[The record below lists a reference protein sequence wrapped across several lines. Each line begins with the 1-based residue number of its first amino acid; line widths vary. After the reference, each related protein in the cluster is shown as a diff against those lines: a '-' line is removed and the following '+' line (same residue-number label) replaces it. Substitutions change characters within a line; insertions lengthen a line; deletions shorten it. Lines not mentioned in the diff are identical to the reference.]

1 MINVNVSNNLQGVQG
16 WDQLAGMVKTGET
29 KAAGGADVRIEND
42 QIVVTVSNGKEMQS
56 VTVSVPDLG
65 AMDDVPDTETLQSIA
80 AKIVALADS
89 LAAAGALNADGTAGP
104 ELQASI
110 ARLQSALITASTSS
124 SAPGNA
130 DGASSPNP
138 AVGSSS
144 PNPAVGSSSPNPAVG
159 ASDPSAGT
167 VNTSKALFDL
177 FALMALMVKVAQSQ
191 RDASREIRL
200 TENQQ
205 IQNSIKQQ
213 ADEMR
218 SAAAISLAFG
228 IVTSVISGLMSGL
241 SLFKQSKA
249 FSQQSTAVKT
259 METPTQNLQAAHLLS
274 SPEAAETNLRTV
286 QAKTSEHNQTE
297 ALKGISP
304 KEELVQAIKPK
315 KEAFEQAEAEQKAA
329 WKELQDF
336 KANHAADD
344 PGVAQ
349 RETAHNEAVTKTN
362 LARTEYSQA
371 ERGVFGSLDSKQR
384 MNEALITAKRD
395 EIAAEEAHYA
405 KARGP
410 EVQASRTRL
419 TQLKSELKDLQGQTD
434 YLRAYTTELKAK
446 YGSDTTKADTMTS
459 AQDSFNIAKA
469 KVERNE
475 QYASSQQMMN
485 RWMGIQQLTMTLS
498 QMTNAGGSMISE
510 MVRSKA
516 TMEGVEQTQHNEQLD
531 QIKDLFQQ
539 AETVVQA
546 VVQLMQAVL
555 SAENES
561 LMEAIRA

>member
-29 KAAGGADVRIEND
+29 KAAGGAAVRIEND
-42 QIVVTVSNGKEMQS
+42 QIVVTVSDGKEMQS

-65 AMDDVPDTETLQSIA
+65 AMDAVPDTAALQDIA

-89 LAAAGALNADGTAGP
+89 LAAVGSFNADGTAGP

-110 ARLQSALITASTSS
+110 SRLQSALT
-124 SAPGNA
+124 PM
-130 DGASSPNP
+130 
-138 AVGSSS
+138 VGSSS
-144 PNPAVGSSSPNPAVG
+144 PGNVAGSSGSGNKVG
-159 ASDPSAGT
+159 ASNPYDPAASSM
-167 VNTSKALFDL
+167 NTSKVLFDL
-177 FALMALMVKVAQSQ
+177 FALMALMVEVAQKQ
-191 RDASREIRL
+191 RDTSREIRL

-228 IVTSVISGLMSGL
+228 IVTSVISGVMSGL
-241 SLFKQSKA
+241 SLVKQSKA

-274 SPEAAETNLRTV
+274 SPKAAETNLHTV
-286 QAKTSEHNQTE
+286 QAKTSAQVQTK
-297 ALKGISP
+297 ALEGTPSR
-304 KEELVQAIKPK
+304 EEFVQAIEPK
-315 KEAFEQAEAEQKAA
+315 KTALQQAEADQKAKL
-329 WKELQDF
+329 KELNDF
-336 KANHAADD
+336 KANHDAND
-344 PGVAQ
+344 PGVA
-349 RETAHNEAVTKTN
+349 EKEKAYNDAVAKTN
-362 LARTEYSQA
+362 QARIEYSQT
-371 ERGVFGSLDSKQR
+371 EREFFGSLDSKQQ

-395 EIAAEEAHYA
+395 EIAAEEAHLS
-405 KARGP
+405 KAHGL
-410 EVQASRTRL
+410 EKQVCKDKITL
-419 TQLKSELKDLQGQTD
+419 LKGELKDLQGQTD

-446 YGSDTTKADTMTS
+446 YGSDVMKAETMTK

-498 QMTNAGGSMISE
+498 QMTNAGGNMISE
-510 MVRSKA
+510 MVRAKS

-546 VVQLMQAVL
+546 IVQLMQAVL

>member
-29 KAAGGADVRIEND
+29 KAAGGAAVRIEND
-42 QIVVTVSNGKEMQS
+42 QIVVTVSDGKEMQS

-65 AMDDVPDTETLQSIA
+65 AMDAVPDTAALQDIA

-89 LAAAGALNADGTAGP
+89 LAAVGSFNADGTAGP

-110 ARLQSALITASTSS
+110 SRLQSALT
-124 SAPGNA
+124 PM
-130 DGASSPNP
+130 
-138 AVGSSS
+138 VGSSS
-144 PNPAVGSSSPNPAVG
+144 PGNVAGSSGSGNKVG
-159 ASDPSAGT
+159 ASNPYDPTAGSM
-167 VNTSKALFDL
+167 NTSKVLFDL
-177 FALMALMVKVAQSQ
+177 FALMALMVEVAQKQ
-191 RDASREIRL
+191 RDTSREIRL

-228 IVTSVISGLMSGL
+228 IVTSVISGVMSGL
-241 SLFKQSKA
+241 SLVKQSKA

-274 SPEAAETNLRTV
+274 SPKAAETNLHTV
-286 QAKTSEHNQTE
+286 QAKTSAQVQTK
-297 ALKGISP
+297 ALEGTPSR
-304 KEELVQAIKPK
+304 EEFVQAIEPK
-315 KEAFEQAEAEQKAA
+315 KTALQQAEADQKAKL
-329 WKELQDF
+329 KELNDF
-336 KANHAADD
+336 KANHDAND
-344 PGVAQ
+344 PGVA
-349 RETAHNEAVTKTN
+349 EKEKAYNDAVAKTN
-362 LARTEYSQA
+362 QARIEYSQT
-371 ERGVFGSLDSKQR
+371 EREFFGSLDSKQQ

-395 EIAAEEAHYA
+395 EIAAEEAHLS
-405 KARGP
+405 KAHGL
-410 EVQASRTRL
+410 EKQVCKDKITL
-419 TQLKSELKDLQGQTD
+419 LKGELKDLQGQTD

-446 YGSDTTKADTMTS
+446 YGSDVMKAETMTK

-498 QMTNAGGSMISE
+498 QMTNAGGNMISE
-510 MVRSKA
+510 MVRAKA
-516 TMEGVEQTQHNEQLD
+516 TMEGVKQTQHNEQLD

-546 VVQLMQAVL
+546 IVQLMQAVL

>member
-29 KAAGGADVRIEND
+29 KAAGGAAVRIEND
-42 QIVVTVSNGKEMQS
+42 QIVVTVSDGKEMQS

-65 AMDDVPDTETLQSIA
+65 AMDAVPDTAALQDIA

-89 LAAAGALNADGTAGP
+89 LAAVDSFNADGTAGP

-110 ARLQSALITASTSS
+110 SRLQSALTPMVGS
-124 SAPGNA
+124 SAPGDTA
-130 DGASSPNP
+130 
-138 AVGSSS
+138 GSS
-144 PNPAVGSSSPNPAVG
+144 GSGNKVG
-159 ASDPSAGT
+159 ASNPYDPTAGSM
-167 VNTSKALFDL
+167 NTSKVLFDL
-177 FALMALMVKVAQSQ
+177 FALMALMVEVAQKQ
-191 RDASREIRL
+191 RDTSREIRL

-228 IVTSVISGLMSGL
+228 IVTSVISGVMSGL
-241 SLFKQSKA
+241 SLVKQSKA

-274 SPEAAETNLRTV
+274 SPKAAETNLHTV
-286 QAKTSEHNQTE
+286 QAKTSAQVQTK
-297 ALKGISP
+297 ALEGTPSR
-304 KEELVQAIKPK
+304 EEFVQAIEPK
-315 KEAFEQAEAEQKAA
+315 KTALQQAEADQKAKL
-329 WKELQDF
+329 KELNDF
-336 KANHAADD
+336 KANHDAND
-344 PGVAQ
+344 PGVA
-349 RETAHNEAVTKTN
+349 EKEKAYNDAVAKTN
-362 LARTEYSQA
+362 QARIEYSQT
-371 ERGVFGSLDSKQR
+371 EREFFGSLDSKQQ

-395 EIAAEEAHYA
+395 EIAAEEAHLS
-405 KARGP
+405 KAHGL
-410 EVQASRTRL
+410 EKQVCKDKITL
-419 TQLKSELKDLQGQTD
+419 LKGELKDLQGQTD

-446 YGSDTTKADTMTS
+446 YGSDVMKAETMTK

-498 QMTNAGGSMISE
+498 QMTNAGGNMISE
-510 MVRSKA
+510 MVRAKS

-546 VVQLMQAVL
+546 IVQLMQAVL

>member
-29 KAAGGADVRIEND
+29 KAAGGAAVRIEND
-42 QIVVTVSNGKEMQS
+42 QIVVTVSDGKEMQS

-65 AMDDVPDTETLQSIA
+65 AMDAVPDTAALQDIA

-89 LAAAGALNADGTAGP
+89 LAAVGSFNADGTAGP

-110 ARLQSALITASTSS
+110 SRLQSALT
-124 SAPGNA
+124 PM
-130 DGASSPNP
+130 
-138 AVGSSS
+138 VGSSS
-144 PNPAVGSSSPNPAVG
+144 PGNVAGSSGSGNKVG
-159 ASDPSAGT
+159 ASNPYDPTASSM
-167 VNTSKALFDL
+167 NTSKVLFDL
-177 FALMALMVKVAQSQ
+177 FALMALMVEVAQKQ
-191 RDASREIRL
+191 RDTSREIRL

-228 IVTSVISGLMSGL
+228 IVTSAISGFMSGW
-241 SLFKQSKA
+241 SMFKQSKA

-274 SPEAAETNLRTV
+274 SPKAAETNLHTV
-286 QAKTSEHNQTE
+286 QAKTSAQAQTE
-297 ALKGISP
+297 ALRGTPSR
-304 KEELVQAIKPK
+304 EEFVQAIEPK
-315 KEAFEQAEAEQKAA
+315 KTALQQAEADQKTKL
-329 WKELQDF
+329 KELNDF
-336 KANHAADD
+336 KANHDAND
-344 PGVAQ
+344 PGVA
-349 RETAHNEAVTKTN
+349 EKEKAYNDAVAKTN
-362 LARTEYSQA
+362 QARIEYSQT
-371 ERGVFGSLDSKQR
+371 EREFFGSLDSKQQ

-395 EIAAEEAHYA
+395 EIAAEEAHLS
-405 KARGP
+405 KAHGL
-410 EVQASRTRL
+410 EKQVCKDKITL
-419 TQLKSELKDLQGQTD
+419 LKGELKDLQGQTD

-446 YGSDTTKADTMTS
+446 YGSDVMKAETMTK

-498 QMTNAGGSMISE
+498 QMTNAGGNMISE
-510 MVRSKA
+510 MVRAKA

-561 LMEAIRA
+561 IMEAIRA

>member
-29 KAAGGADVRIEND
+29 KAAGGAAVRIEND
-42 QIVVTVSNGKEMQS
+42 QIVVTVSDGKEMQS

-65 AMDDVPDTETLQSIA
+65 AMDAVPDTAALQDIA

-89 LAAAGALNADGTAGP
+89 LAAVGSFNADGTAGP

-110 ARLQSALITASTSS
+110 SRLQSALT
-124 SAPGNA
+124 PM
-130 DGASSPNP
+130 
-138 AVGSSS
+138 VGSSS
-144 PNPAVGSSSPNPAVG
+144 PGNVAGSSGSGNKVG
-159 ASDPSAGT
+159 ASNPYDPTASSM
-167 VNTSKALFDL
+167 NTSKVLFDL
-177 FALMALMVKVAQSQ
+177 FALMALMVEVAQKQ
-191 RDASREIRL
+191 RDTSREIRL

-228 IVTSVISGLMSGL
+228 IVTSVISGVMSGL
-241 SLFKQSKA
+241 SLVKQSKA

-274 SPEAAETNLRTV
+274 SPKAAETNLHTV
-286 QAKTSEHNQTE
+286 QAKTSAQVQTK
-297 ALKGISP
+297 ALEGTPSR
-304 KEELVQAIKPK
+304 EEFVQAIEPK
-315 KEAFEQAEAEQKAA
+315 KTALQQAEADQKVKL
-329 WKELQDF
+329 KELNDF
-336 KANHAADD
+336 KANHDAND
-344 PGVAQ
+344 PGVA
-349 RETAHNEAVTKTN
+349 EKEKAYNDAVAKTN
-362 LARTEYSQA
+362 QARIEYSQT
-371 ERGVFGSLDSKQR
+371 EREFFGSLDSKQQ

-395 EIAAEEAHYA
+395 EIAAEEAHLS
-405 KARGP
+405 KAHGL
-410 EVQASRTRL
+410 EKQVCKDKITL
-419 TQLKSELKDLQGQTD
+419 LKGELKDLQGQTD

-446 YGSDTTKADTMTS
+446 YGSDVMKAETMTK

-498 QMTNAGGSMISE
+498 QMTNAGGNMISE
-510 MVRSKA
+510 MVRAKA

-546 VVQLMQAVL
+546 IVQLMQAVL

>member
-29 KAAGGADVRIEND
+29 KAAGGAAVRIEND
-42 QIVVTVSNGKEMQS
+42 QIVVTVSDGKEMQS

-65 AMDDVPDTETLQSIA
+65 AMDAVPDTAALQDIA

-89 LAAAGALNADGTAGP
+89 LAAVGSFNADGTAGP

-110 ARLQSALITASTSS
+110 SRLQSALTPMVGS
-124 SAPGNA
+124 SAPGNVA
-130 DGASSPNP
+130 
-138 AVGSSS
+138 GSS
-144 PNPAVGSSSPNPAVG
+144 GSGNKVG
-159 ASDPSAGT
+159 ASNPYDPTASSM
-167 VNTSKALFDL
+167 NTSKVLFDL
-177 FALMALMVKVAQSQ
+177 FALMALMVEVAQKQ
-191 RDASREIRL
+191 RDTSREIRL

-228 IVTSVISGLMSGL
+228 IVTSVISGVMSGL

-249 FSQQSTAVKT
+249 FSQQSTAVKA
-259 METPTQNLQAAHLLS
+259 MDTPTQNLQAAHLLS
-274 SPEAAETNLRTV
+274 SPKAAETNLNTV
-286 QAKTSEHNQTE
+286 QAKTSAQVQTK
-297 ALKGISP
+297 ALEGTPSR
-304 KEELVQAIKPK
+304 EEFVQAIEPK
-315 KEAFEQAEAEQKAA
+315 KTALQQAEADQKAKL
-329 WKELQDF
+329 KELNDF
-336 KANHAADD
+336 KANHDAND
-344 PGVAQ
+344 PGVA
-349 RETAHNEAVTKTN
+349 EKEKAYNDAVAKTN
-362 LARTEYSQA
+362 QARIEYSQT
-371 ERGVFGSLDSKQR
+371 EREFFGSLDSKQR

-395 EIAAEEAHYA
+395 EIAAEEAHLS
-405 KARGP
+405 KAHGLDKQ
-410 EVQASRTRL
+410 VCKDKITL
-419 TQLKSELKDLQGQTD
+419 LKGELKDLQGQTD

-446 YGSDTTKADTMTS
+446 YGSDVMKAETMTK

-498 QMTNAGGSMISE
+498 QMTNAGGNMISE
-510 MVRSKA
+510 MVRAKS

-546 VVQLMQAVL
+546 IVQLMQAVL

>member
-65 AMDDVPDTETLQSIA
+65 AMEEVPDTESLQSIA

-89 LAAAGALNADGTAGP
+89 LAATGAFNADGTAGP

-110 ARLQSALITASTSS
+110 ARLQSALVSASTSS
-124 SAPGNA
+124 PAPGNA
-130 DGASSPNP
+130 DGTSNPNP
-138 AVGSSS
+138 T
-144 PNPAVGSSSPNPAVG
+144 VG
-159 ASDPSAGT
+159 ASNPNPTVGASSSSNLTVGS

-177 FALMALMVKVAQSQ
+177 YALMALMVKVAQSQ

-286 QAKTSEHNQTE
+286 QAKTSEQVQTD
-297 ALKGISP
+297 ALEGTPSRENI
-304 KEELVQAIKPK
+304 QAFQSK
-315 KEAFEQAEAEQKAA
+315 KTDLLQAETEQKNASKALDKFKEDHPNAADTNDPLHTELTQKEKAYNDAVAKTTRAKADYIQAEQ
-329 WKELQDF
+329 E
-336 KANHAADD
+336 
-344 PGVAQ
+344 
-349 RETAHNEAVTKTN
+349 
-362 LARTEYSQA
+362 
-371 ERGVFGSLDSKQR
+371 VFGSLDSKQR

-395 EIAAEEAHYA
+395 EIAAAEAHYA

-446 YGSDTTKADTMTS
+446 YGSEVTKADTMTR
-459 AQDSFNIAKA
+459 AQDSFNMAKA

-475 QYASSQQMMN
+475 QYASSQQMMS

-498 QMTNAGGSMISE
+498 QMTNAGGNMISE

>member
-29 KAAGGADVRIEND
+29 KAAGGAAVRIEND
-42 QIVVTVSNGKEMQS
+42 QIVVTVSDGKEMQS

-65 AMDDVPDTETLQSIA
+65 AMDAVPDTAALQDIA

-89 LAAAGALNADGTAGP
+89 LAAVGSFNADGTAGP

-110 ARLQSALITASTSS
+110 SRLQSALT
-124 SAPGNA
+124 PM
-130 DGASSPNP
+130 
-138 AVGSSS
+138 VGSSS
-144 PNPAVGSSSPNPAVG
+144 PGNVAGSSGSGNKVG
-159 ASDPSAGT
+159 ASNPYDPTASSM
-167 VNTSKALFDL
+167 NTSKVLFDL
-177 FALMALMVKVAQSQ
+177 FALMALMVEVAQKQ
-191 RDASREIRL
+191 RDTSREIRL

-228 IVTSVISGLMSGL
+228 IVTSVISGVMSGL
-241 SLFKQSKA
+241 SLVKQSKA
-249 FSQQSTAVKT
+249 FSQQSTAVKA
-259 METPTQNLQAAHLLS
+259 MDTPTQNLQAAHLLS
-274 SPEAAETNLRTV
+274 SPKAAETNLNTV
-286 QAKTSEHNQTE
+286 QAKTSAQVQTK
-297 ALKGISP
+297 ALEGTPSR
-304 KEELVQAIKPK
+304 EEFVQAIEPK
-315 KEAFEQAEAEQKAA
+315 KTALQQAEADQKAKL
-329 WKELQDF
+329 KELNDF
-336 KANHAADD
+336 KANHDAND
-344 PGVAQ
+344 PGVA
-349 RETAHNEAVTKTN
+349 EKEKAYNDAVAKTN
-362 LARTEYSQA
+362 QARIEYSQT
-371 ERGVFGSLDSKQR
+371 EREFFGSLDSKQQ

-395 EIAAEEAHYA
+395 EIAAEEAHLS
-405 KARGP
+405 KAHGL
-410 EVQASRTRL
+410 EKQVCKDKITL
-419 TQLKSELKDLQGQTD
+419 LKGELKDLQGQTD

-446 YGSDTTKADTMTS
+446 YGSDVMKAETMTK

-498 QMTNAGGSMISE
+498 QMTNAGGNMISE
-510 MVRSKA
+510 MVRAKA

-539 AETVVQA
+539 AQTVVQA
-546 VVQLMQAVL
+546 IIQLMQAVL

>member
-29 KAAGGADVRIEND
+29 KAAGGAAVRIEND
-42 QIVVTVSNGKEMQS
+42 QIVVTVSDGKEMQS

-65 AMDDVPDTETLQSIA
+65 AMDAVPDTAALQDIA

-89 LAAAGALNADGTAGP
+89 LAAVGSFNADGTAGP

-110 ARLQSALITASTSS
+110 SRLQSALTPMVGS
-124 SAPGNA
+124 SAPGNVA
-130 DGASSPNP
+130 
-138 AVGSSS
+138 GSS
-144 PNPAVGSSSPNPAVG
+144 GSGNKVG
-159 ASDPSAGT
+159 ASNPYDPTASSM
-167 VNTSKALFDL
+167 NTSKVLFDL
-177 FALMALMVKVAQSQ
+177 FALMALMVEVAQKQ
-191 RDASREIRL
+191 RDTSREIRL

-228 IVTSVISGLMSGL
+228 IVTSVISGVMSGL
-241 SLFKQSKA
+241 SLVKQSKA

-274 SPEAAETNLRTV
+274 SPKAAETNLNTV
-286 QAKTSEHNQTE
+286 QAKTSAQVQTK
-297 ALKGISP
+297 ALEGTPSR
-304 KEELVQAIKPK
+304 EEFVQAIEPK
-315 KEAFEQAEAEQKAA
+315 KTALQQAEADQKAKL
-329 WKELQDF
+329 KELNDF
-336 KANHAADD
+336 KANHDAND
-344 PGVAQ
+344 PGVA
-349 RETAHNEAVTKTN
+349 EKEKAYNDAVAKTN
-362 LARTEYSQA
+362 QARIEYSQT
-371 ERGVFGSLDSKQR
+371 EREFFGSLDSKQQ

-395 EIAAEEAHYA
+395 EIAAEEAHLS
-405 KARGP
+405 KAHGL
-410 EVQASRTRL
+410 EKQVCKDKITL
-419 TQLKSELKDLQGQTD
+419 LKGELKDLQGQTD

-446 YGSDTTKADTMTS
+446 YGSDVMKAETMTK

-498 QMTNAGGSMISE
+498 QMTNAGGNMISE
-510 MVRSKA
+510 MVRAKA

-546 VVQLMQAVL
+546 IVQLMQAVL

>member
-29 KAAGGADVRIEND
+29 KAAGGAAVRIEND
-42 QIVVTVSNGKEMQS
+42 QIVVTVSDGKEMQS

-65 AMDDVPDTETLQSIA
+65 AMDAVPDTAALQDIA

-89 LAAAGALNADGTAGP
+89 LAAVGSFNADGTAGP

-110 ARLQSALITASTSS
+110 SRLQSALT
-124 SAPGNA
+124 PM
-130 DGASSPNP
+130 
-138 AVGSSS
+138 VGSSS
-144 PNPAVGSSSPNPAVG
+144 PGNVAGSSGSGHKVG
-159 ASDPSAGT
+159 ASNPYDPTASSM
-167 VNTSKALFDL
+167 NTSKVLFDL
-177 FALMALMVKVAQSQ
+177 FALMALMVEVAQKQ
-191 RDASREIRL
+191 RDTSREIRL

-228 IVTSVISGLMSGL
+228 IVTSVISGVMSGL
-241 SLFKQSKA
+241 SLVKQSKA
-249 FSQQSTAVKT
+249 FSQQSTAVKA
-259 METPTQNLQAAHLLS
+259 MDTPTQNLQAAHLLS
-274 SPEAAETNLRTV
+274 SPKAAETNLNTV
-286 QAKTSEHNQTE
+286 QAKTSAQVQTK
-297 ALKGISP
+297 ALEGTPSR
-304 KEELVQAIKPK
+304 EEFVQAIEPK
-315 KEAFEQAEAEQKAA
+315 KTALQQAEADQKAKL
-329 WKELQDF
+329 KELNDF
-336 KANHAADD
+336 KANHDAND
-344 PGVAQ
+344 PGVA
-349 RETAHNEAVTKTN
+349 EKEKAYNDAVAKTN
-362 LARTEYSQA
+362 QARIEYSQT
-371 ERGVFGSLDSKQR
+371 EREFFGSLDSKQQ

-395 EIAAEEAHYA
+395 EIAAEEAHLS
-405 KARGP
+405 KAHGL
-410 EVQASRTRL
+410 EKQVCKDKITL
-419 TQLKSELKDLQGQTD
+419 LKGELKDLQGQTD

-446 YGSDTTKADTMTS
+446 YGSDVMKAETMTK

-498 QMTNAGGSMISE
+498 QMTNAGGNMISE
-510 MVRSKA
+510 MVRAKA

-539 AETVVQA
+539 AQTVVQA
-546 VVQLMQAVL
+546 IVQLMQAVL

>member
-29 KAAGGADVRIEND
+29 KAAGGAAVRIEND
-42 QIVVTVSNGKEMQS
+42 QIVVTVSDGKEMQS

-65 AMDDVPDTETLQSIA
+65 AMDAVPDTAALQDIA

-89 LAAAGALNADGTAGP
+89 LAAVDSFNADGTAGP

-110 ARLQSALITASTSS
+110 SRLQSALTPMVGS
-124 SAPGNA
+124 SAPGNVA
-130 DGASSPNP
+130 
-138 AVGSSS
+138 GSS
-144 PNPAVGSSSPNPAVG
+144 GSGNKVG
-159 ASDPSAGT
+159 ASNPYDPTASSM
-167 VNTSKALFDL
+167 NTSKVLFDL
-177 FALMALMVKVAQSQ
+177 FALMALMVEVAQKQ
-191 RDASREIRL
+191 RDTSREIRL

-228 IVTSVISGLMSGL
+228 IVTSVISGVMSGL

-249 FSQQSTAVKT
+249 FSQQSTAVKA
-259 METPTQNLQAAHLLS
+259 MDTPTQNLQAAHLLS
-274 SPEAAETNLRTV
+274 SPKAAETNLNTV
-286 QAKTSEHNQTE
+286 QAKTSAQAQTK
-297 ALKGISP
+297 ALEGTPSR
-304 KEELVQAIKPK
+304 EEFVQAIEPK
-315 KEAFEQAEAEQKAA
+315 KTALQQAEADQKAKL
-329 WKELQDF
+329 KELQDF
-336 KANHAADD
+336 KTEHPNATQEELAPKEKAYNDA
-344 PGVAQ
+344 VA
-349 RETAHNEAVTKTN
+349 KTN
-362 LARTEYSQA
+362 QARIEYSQT
-371 ERGVFGSLDSKQR
+371 EREFFGSLDSKQR

-395 EIAAEEAHYA
+395 EIAAEEAHLS
-405 KARGP
+405 KAHGLDKQ
-410 EVQASRTRL
+410 VCKDKITL
-419 TQLKSELKDLQGQTD
+419 LKGELKDLQGQTD

-446 YGSDTTKADTMTS
+446 YGSDVMKAETMTK

-498 QMTNAGGSMISE
+498 QMTNAGGNMISE
-510 MVRSKA
+510 MVRAKS

-546 VVQLMQAVL
+546 IVQLMQAVL

>member
-29 KAAGGADVRIEND
+29 KAAGGAAVRIEND
-42 QIVVTVSNGKEMQS
+42 QIVVTVSDGKEMQS

-65 AMDDVPDTETLQSIA
+65 AMDAVPDTAALQDIA

-89 LAAAGALNADGTAGP
+89 LAAVGSFNADGTAGP

-110 ARLQSALITASTSS
+110 SRLQSALTPMVGSYS
-124 SAPGNA
+124 PGNVA
-130 DGASSPNP
+130 
-138 AVGSSS
+138 GSS
-144 PNPAVGSSSPNPAVG
+144 GSGNKVG
-159 ASDPSAGT
+159 ASNPYDPTASSM
-167 VNTSKALFDL
+167 NTSKVLFDL
-177 FALMALMVKVAQSQ
+177 FALMALMVEVAQKQ
-191 RDASREIRL
+191 RDTSREIRL

-228 IVTSVISGLMSGL
+228 IVTSVISGVMSGL

-274 SPEAAETNLRTV
+274 SPKAAETNLHTV
-286 QAKTSEHNQTE
+286 QAKTSAQVQTK
-297 ALKGISP
+297 ALEGTPSR
-304 KEELVQAIKPK
+304 EEFVQAIEPK
-315 KEAFEQAEAEQKAA
+315 KTALQQAEADQKAKL
-329 WKELQDF
+329 KELNDF
-336 KANHAADD
+336 KANHDAND
-344 PGVAQ
+344 PGVA
-349 RETAHNEAVTKTN
+349 EKEKAYNDAVAKTN
-362 LARTEYSQA
+362 QARIEYSQT
-371 ERGVFGSLDSKQR
+371 EREFFGSLDSKQQ

-395 EIAAEEAHYA
+395 EIAAEEAHLS
-405 KARGP
+405 KAHGL
-410 EVQASRTRL
+410 EKQVCKDKITL
-419 TQLKSELKDLQGQTD
+419 LKGELKDLQGQTD

-446 YGSDTTKADTMTS
+446 YGSDVMKAETMTK

-498 QMTNAGGSMISE
+498 QMTNAGGNMISE
-510 MVRSKA
+510 MVRAKS

-546 VVQLMQAVL
+546 IVQLMQAVL

>member
-29 KAAGGADVRIEND
+29 KAAGGAAVRIEND
-42 QIVVTVSNGKEMQS
+42 QIVVTVSDGKEMQS

-65 AMDDVPDTETLQSIA
+65 AMDAVPDTAALQDIA

-89 LAAAGALNADGTAGP
+89 LAAVGSFNADGTAGP

-110 ARLQSALITASTSS
+110 SRLQSALTPMVGS
-124 SAPGNA
+124 SAPGNVA
-130 DGASSPNP
+130 
-138 AVGSSS
+138 GSS
-144 PNPAVGSSSPNPAVG
+144 GSGNKVG
-159 ASDPSAGT
+159 ASNPYDPTASSM
-167 VNTSKALFDL
+167 NTSKVLFDL
-177 FALMALMVKVAQSQ
+177 FALMALMVEVAQKQ
-191 RDASREIRL
+191 RDTSREIRL

-228 IVTSVISGLMSGL
+228 IVTSVISGVMSGL

-249 FSQQSTAVKT
+249 FSQQSTAVKA
-259 METPTQNLQAAHLLS
+259 MDTPTQNLQAAHLLS
-274 SPEAAETNLRTV
+274 SPKAAETNLNTV
-286 QAKTSEHNQTE
+286 QAKTSAQVQTK
-297 ALKGISP
+297 ALEGTPSR
-304 KEELVQAIKPK
+304 EEFVQAIEPK
-315 KEAFEQAEAEQKAA
+315 KTALQQAEADQKAKL
-329 WKELQDF
+329 KELNDF
-336 KANHAADD
+336 KANHDAND
-344 PGVAQ
+344 PGVA
-349 RETAHNEAVTKTN
+349 EKEKAYNDAVAKTN
-362 LARTEYSQA
+362 QARIEYSQT
-371 ERGVFGSLDSKQR
+371 EREFFGSLDSKQR

-395 EIAAEEAHYA
+395 EIAAEEAHLS
-405 KARGP
+405 KAHGLDKQ
-410 EVQASRTRL
+410 VCKDKITL
-419 TQLKSELKDLQGQTD
+419 LKGELKDLQGQTD

-446 YGSDTTKADTMTS
+446 YGSDVMKAETMTR

-469 KVERNE
+469 KVERNA

-498 QMTNAGGSMISE
+498 QMTNAGGNMISE
-510 MVRSKA
+510 MVRAKS

-546 VVQLMQAVL
+546 IVQLMQAVL

>member
-29 KAAGGADVRIEND
+29 KAAGGAAVRSEND
-42 QIVVTVSNGKEMQS
+42 QIVVTVSDGKEMQS

-65 AMDDVPDTETLQSIA
+65 AMDAVPDTAALQDIA

-89 LAAAGALNADGTAGP
+89 LAAVDSFNADGTAGP

-110 ARLQSALITASTSS
+110 SRLQSALTPMVGS
-124 SAPGNA
+124 SAPG
-130 DGASSPNP
+130 DT
-138 AVGSSS
+138 VGSS
-144 PNPAVGSSSPNPAVG
+144 GSGNKVG
-159 ASDPSAGT
+159 ASNPYDPTAGSM
-167 VNTSKALFDL
+167 NTSKVLFDL
-177 FALMALMVKVAQSQ
+177 FALMALMVEVAQKQ
-191 RDASREIRL
+191 RDTSREIRL

-228 IVTSVISGLMSGL
+228 IVTSVISGVMSGL
-241 SLFKQSKA
+241 SLVKQSKA

-274 SPEAAETNLRTV
+274 SPKAAETNLHTV
-286 QAKTSEHNQTE
+286 QAKTSAQVQTK
-297 ALKGISP
+297 ALEGTPSR
-304 KEELVQAIKPK
+304 EEFVQAIEPK
-315 KEAFEQAEAEQKAA
+315 KTALQQAEADQKAKL
-329 WKELQDF
+329 KELNDF
-336 KANHAADD
+336 KANHDAND
-344 PGVAQ
+344 PGVA
-349 RETAHNEAVTKTN
+349 EKEKAYNDAVAKTN
-362 LARTEYSQA
+362 QARIEYSQT
-371 ERGVFGSLDSKQR
+371 EREFFGSLDSKQQ

-395 EIAAEEAHYA
+395 EIAAEEAHLS
-405 KARGP
+405 KAHGL
-410 EVQASRTRL
+410 EKQVCKDKITL
-419 TQLKSELKDLQGQTD
+419 LKGELKDLQGQTD

-446 YGSDTTKADTMTS
+446 YGSDVMKAETMTK

-498 QMTNAGGSMISE
+498 QMTNAGGNMISE
-510 MVRSKA
+510 MVRAKS

-546 VVQLMQAVL
+546 IVQLMQAVL

>member
-29 KAAGGADVRIEND
+29 KAAGGAAVRIEND
-42 QIVVTVSNGKEMQS
+42 QIVVTVSDGKEMQS

-65 AMDDVPDTETLQSIA
+65 AMDAVPDTAALQDIA

-89 LAAAGALNADGTAGP
+89 LAAVDSFNADGTAGP

-110 ARLQSALITASTSS
+110 SRLQSALTPMVGS
-124 SAPGNA
+124 SAPG
-130 DGASSPNP
+130 DT
-138 AVGSSS
+138 VGSS
-144 PNPAVGSSSPNPAVG
+144 GSGNKVG
-159 ASDPSAGT
+159 ASNPYDPTAGSM
-167 VNTSKALFDL
+167 NTSKVLFDL
-177 FALMALMVKVAQSQ
+177 FALMALMVEVAQKQ
-191 RDASREIRL
+191 RDTSREIRL

-228 IVTSVISGLMSGL
+228 IVTSVISGVMSGL
-241 SLFKQSKA
+241 SLVKQSKA

-274 SPEAAETNLRTV
+274 SPKAAETNLHTV
-286 QAKTSEHNQTE
+286 QAKTSAQVQTK
-297 ALKGISP
+297 ALEGTPSR
-304 KEELVQAIKPK
+304 EEFVQAIEPK
-315 KEAFEQAEAEQKAA
+315 KTALQQAEADQKAKL
-329 WKELQDF
+329 KELNDF
-336 KANHAADD
+336 KANHDAND
-344 PGVAQ
+344 PGVA
-349 RETAHNEAVTKTN
+349 EKEKAYNDAVAKTN
-362 LARTEYSQA
+362 QARIEYSQT
-371 ERGVFGSLDSKQR
+371 EREFFGSLDSKQQ

-395 EIAAEEAHYA
+395 EIAAEEAHLS
-405 KARGP
+405 KAHGL
-410 EVQASRTRL
+410 EKQVCKDKITL
-419 TQLKSELKDLQGQTD
+419 LKGELKDLQGQTD

-446 YGSDTTKADTMTS
+446 YGSDVMKAETMTK

-498 QMTNAGGSMISE
+498 QMTNAGGNMISE
-510 MVRSKA
+510 MVRAKA

-546 VVQLMQAVL
+546 IVQLMQAVL

>member
-29 KAAGGADVRIEND
+29 KAAGGAAVRIEND
-42 QIVVTVSNGKEMQS
+42 QIVVTVSDGKEMQS

-65 AMDDVPDTETLQSIA
+65 AMDAVPDTAALQDIA

-89 LAAAGALNADGTAGP
+89 LAAVGSFNADGTAGP

-110 ARLQSALITASTSS
+110 SRLQSALT
-124 SAPGNA
+124 PM
-130 DGASSPNP
+130 
-138 AVGSSS
+138 VGSSS
-144 PNPAVGSSSPNPAVG
+144 PGNVAGSSGSGNKVG
-159 ASDPSAGT
+159 ASNPYDPTASSM
-167 VNTSKALFDL
+167 NTSKVLFDL
-177 FALMALMVKVAQSQ
+177 FALMALMVEVAQKQ
-191 RDASREIRL
+191 RDTSREIRL

-228 IVTSVISGLMSGL
+228 IVTSVISGVMSGL
-241 SLFKQSKA
+241 SLVKQSKA

-274 SPEAAETNLRTV
+274 SPKAAETNLHTV
-286 QAKTSEHNQTE
+286 QAKTSAQAQTE
-297 ALKGISP
+297 ALRGTPSR
-304 KEELVQAIKPK
+304 EEFVQAIEPK
-315 KEAFEQAEAEQKAA
+315 KTALQQAEADQKTKL
-329 WKELQDF
+329 KELNDF
-336 KANHAADD
+336 KANHDAND
-344 PGVAQ
+344 PGVA
-349 RETAHNEAVTKTN
+349 EKEKAYNDAVAKTN
-362 LARTEYSQA
+362 QARIEYSQT
-371 ERGVFGSLDSKQR
+371 EREFFGSLDSKQQ

-395 EIAAEEAHYA
+395 EIAAEEAHLS
-405 KARGP
+405 KAHGL
-410 EVQASRTRL
+410 EKQVCKDKITL
-419 TQLKSELKDLQGQTD
+419 LKGELKDLQGQTD

-446 YGSDTTKADTMTS
+446 YGSDVMKAETMTK

-498 QMTNAGGSMISE
+498 QMTNAGGNMISE
-510 MVRSKA
+510 MVRAKA

-546 VVQLMQAVL
+546 IVQLMQAVL

>member
-29 KAAGGADVRIEND
+29 KATGGAAVRIEND
-42 QIVVTVSNGKEMQS
+42 QIVVTVSDGKEMQS

-65 AMDDVPDTETLQSIA
+65 AMDAAPDTAALQDIA

-89 LAAAGALNADGTAGP
+89 LAAVGSFNADGTAGP

-110 ARLQSALITASTSS
+110 SRLQSALT
-124 SAPGNA
+124 PM
-130 DGASSPNP
+130 
-138 AVGSSS
+138 VGSSS
-144 PNPAVGSSSPNPAVG
+144 PGNVAGSSGSGNKVG
-159 ASDPSAGT
+159 ASNPYDPTASSM
-167 VNTSKALFDL
+167 NTSKVLFDL
-177 FALMALMVKVAQSQ
+177 FALMALMVEVAQKQ
-191 RDASREIRL
+191 RDTSREIRL

-228 IVTSVISGLMSGL
+228 IVTSVISGVMSGL
-241 SLFKQSKA
+241 SLVKQSKA

-274 SPEAAETNLRTV
+274 SPKAAETNLHTV
-286 QAKTSEHNQTE
+286 QAKTSAQVQTK
-297 ALKGISP
+297 ALEGTPSR
-304 KEELVQAIKPK
+304 EEFVQAIEPK
-315 KEAFEQAEAEQKAA
+315 KTALQQAEADQKAKL
-329 WKELQDF
+329 KELNDF
-336 KANHAADD
+336 KANHDAND
-344 PGVAQ
+344 PGVA
-349 RETAHNEAVTKTN
+349 EKEKAYNDAVAKTN
-362 LARTEYSQA
+362 QARIEYSQT
-371 ERGVFGSLDSKQR
+371 EREFFGSLDSKQQ

-395 EIAAEEAHYA
+395 EIAAEEAHLS
-405 KARGP
+405 KAHGL
-410 EVQASRTRL
+410 EKQVCKDKITL
-419 TQLKSELKDLQGQTD
+419 LKGELKDLQGQTD

-446 YGSDTTKADTMTS
+446 YGSDVMKAETMTK

-498 QMTNAGGSMISE
+498 QMTNAGGNMISE
-510 MVRSKA
+510 MVRAKS

-546 VVQLMQAVL
+546 IVQLMQAVL

>member
-29 KAAGGADVRIEND
+29 KAAGGAAVRIEND
-42 QIVVTVSNGKEMQS
+42 QIVVTVSDGKEMQS

-65 AMDDVPDTETLQSIA
+65 AMDAVPDTAALQDIA

-89 LAAAGALNADGTAGP
+89 LAAVGSFNADGTAGP

-110 ARLQSALITASTSS
+110 SRLQSALT
-124 SAPGNA
+124 PM
-130 DGASSPNP
+130 
-138 AVGSSS
+138 VGSSS
-144 PNPAVGSSSPNPAVG
+144 PGNVAGSSGSGNKVG
-159 ASDPSAGT
+159 ASNPYDPTASSM
-167 VNTSKALFDL
+167 NTSKVLFDL
-177 FALMALMVKVAQSQ
+177 FALMALMVEVAQKQ
-191 RDASREIRL
+191 RDTSREIRL

-228 IVTSVISGLMSGL
+228 IVTSVISGVMSGL

-274 SPEAAETNLRTV
+274 SPKAAETNLHTV
-286 QAKTSEHNQTE
+286 QAKTSAQAQTE
-297 ALKGISP
+297 ALRGTPSR
-304 KEELVQAIKPK
+304 EEFVQAIEPK
-315 KEAFEQAEAEQKAA
+315 KTALQQAEADQKAKL
-329 WKELQDF
+329 KELNDF
-336 KANHAADD
+336 KANHDAND
-344 PGVAQ
+344 PGVA
-349 RETAHNEAVTKTN
+349 EKEKAYNDAVAKTN
-362 LARTEYSQA
+362 QARIEYSQT
-371 ERGVFGSLDSKQR
+371 EREFFGSLDSKQQ

-395 EIAAEEAHYA
+395 EIAAEEAHLS
-405 KARGP
+405 KAHGL
-410 EVQASRTRL
+410 EKQVCKDKITL
-419 TQLKSELKDLQGQTD
+419 LKGELKDLQGQTD

-446 YGSDTTKADTMTS
+446 YGSDVMKAETMTK

-498 QMTNAGGSMISE
+498 QMTNAGGNMISE
-510 MVRSKA
+510 MVRAKA

-546 VVQLMQAVL
+546 IVQLMQAVL

>member
-1 MINVNVSNNLQGVQG
+1 M
-16 WDQLAGMVKTGET
+16 
-29 KAAGGADVRIEND
+29 
-42 QIVVTVSNGKEMQS
+42 
-56 VTVSVPDLG
+56 
-65 AMDDVPDTETLQSIA
+65 
-80 AKIVALADS
+80 
-89 LAAAGALNADGTAGP
+89 
-104 ELQASI
+104 
-110 ARLQSALITASTSS
+110 
-124 SAPGNA
+124 
-130 DGASSPNP
+130 
-138 AVGSSS
+138 VGSSS
-144 PNPAVGSSSPNPAVG
+144 PGNVAGSSGSGNKVG
-159 ASDPSAGT
+159 ASNPYDPTASSM
-167 VNTSKALFDL
+167 NTSKVLFDL
-177 FALMALMVKVAQSQ
+177 FALMALMVEVAQKQ
-191 RDASREIRL
+191 RDTSREIRL

-228 IVTSVISGLMSGL
+228 IVTSVISGVMSGL
-241 SLFKQSKA
+241 SLVKQSKA

-274 SPEAAETNLRTV
+274 SPKAAETNLHTV
-286 QAKTSEHNQTE
+286 QAKTSAQVQTK
-297 ALKGISP
+297 ALEGTPSR
-304 KEELVQAIKPK
+304 EEFVQAIEPK
-315 KEAFEQAEAEQKAA
+315 KTALQQAEADQKVKL
-329 WKELQDF
+329 KELNDF
-336 KANHAADD
+336 KANHDAND
-344 PGVAQ
+344 PGVA
-349 RETAHNEAVTKTN
+349 EKEKAYNDAVAKTN
-362 LARTEYSQA
+362 QARIEYSQT
-371 ERGVFGSLDSKQR
+371 EREFFGSLDSKQQ

-395 EIAAEEAHYA
+395 EIAAEEAHLS
-405 KARGP
+405 KAHGL
-410 EVQASRTRL
+410 EKQVCKDKITL
-419 TQLKSELKDLQGQTD
+419 LKGELKDLQGQTD

-446 YGSDTTKADTMTS
+446 YGSDVMKAETMTK

-498 QMTNAGGSMISE
+498 QMTNAGGNMISE
-510 MVRSKA
+510 MVRAKA

-546 VVQLMQAVL
+546 IVQLMQAVL

>member
-29 KAAGGADVRIEND
+29 KAAGGAAVRIEND
-42 QIVVTVSNGKEMQS
+42 QIVVTVSDGKEMQS

-65 AMDDVPDTETLQSIA
+65 AMDAVPDTAALQDIA

-89 LAAAGALNADGTAGP
+89 LAAVDSFNADGTAGP

-110 ARLQSALITASTSS
+110 SRLQSALTPMVGS
-124 SAPGNA
+124 SAPGDTA
-130 DGASSPNP
+130 
-138 AVGSSS
+138 GSS
-144 PNPAVGSSSPNPAVG
+144 GSGNKVG
-159 ASDPSAGT
+159 ASNPYDPTASSM
-167 VNTSKALFDL
+167 NTSKVLFDL
-177 FALMALMVKVAQSQ
+177 FALMALMVEVAQKQ
-191 RDASREIRL
+191 RDTSREIRL

-228 IVTSVISGLMSGL
+228 IVTSVISGVMSGL
-241 SLFKQSKA
+241 SLVKQSKA

-274 SPEAAETNLRTV
+274 SPKAAETNLHTV
-286 QAKTSEHNQTE
+286 QAKTSAQVQTK
-297 ALKGISP
+297 ALEGTPSR
-304 KEELVQAIKPK
+304 EEFVQAIEPK
-315 KEAFEQAEAEQKAA
+315 KTALQQAEADQKAKL
-329 WKELQDF
+329 KELNDF
-336 KANHAADD
+336 KANHDAND
-344 PGVAQ
+344 PGVA
-349 RETAHNEAVTKTN
+349 EKEKAYNDAVAKTN
-362 LARTEYSQA
+362 QARIEYSQT
-371 ERGVFGSLDSKQR
+371 EREFFGSLDSKQQ

-395 EIAAEEAHYA
+395 EIAAEEAHLS
-405 KARGP
+405 KAHGLDKQ
-410 EVQASRTRL
+410 VCKDKITL
-419 TQLKSELKDLQGQTD
+419 LKGELKDLQGQTD

-446 YGSDTTKADTMTS
+446 YGSDVMKAETMTK

-498 QMTNAGGSMISE
+498 QMTNAGGNMISE
-510 MVRSKA
+510 MVRAKS

-546 VVQLMQAVL
+546 IVQLMQAVL